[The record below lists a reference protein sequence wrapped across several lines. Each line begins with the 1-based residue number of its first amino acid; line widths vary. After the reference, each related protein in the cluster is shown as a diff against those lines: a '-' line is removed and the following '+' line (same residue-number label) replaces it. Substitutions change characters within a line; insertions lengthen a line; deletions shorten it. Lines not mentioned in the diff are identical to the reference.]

1 MRLGRHGPL
10 GGHGKSR
17 GNAWDV
23 WEIMGAPCAIGGVTR
38 FAATGTG
45 VQFERPGRILQNR
58 QRTRPVD
65 NYVSKF

>member
-23 WEIMGAPCAIGGVTR
+23 WEIMGAPCAIGGLAR
-38 FAATGTG
+38 FAATAIG
-45 VQFERPGRILQNR
+45 VQFERPGRILRNR